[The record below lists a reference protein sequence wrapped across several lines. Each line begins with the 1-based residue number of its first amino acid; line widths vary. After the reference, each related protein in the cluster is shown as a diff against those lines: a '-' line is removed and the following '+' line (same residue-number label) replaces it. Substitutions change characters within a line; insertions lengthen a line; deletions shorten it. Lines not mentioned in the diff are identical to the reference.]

1 MTVAVG
7 RNDDNKKLKRVI
19 STKLSIEDHKT
30 FRILTDLTYQY
41 GGIKEDT
48 KTILKVCFDRLWR
61 HGSRIIYF
69 QEHNRIP
76 WWKNMG

>member
-7 RNDDNKKLKRVI
+7 RNDDNKKLTRVI

-41 GGIKEDT
+41 GGIKEDST
-48 KTILKVCFDRLWR
+48 SEMLRYLISPVVELLRKQPNYHSYHCL
-61 HGSRIIYF
+61 GEPS
-69 QEHNRIP
+69 
-76 WWKNMG
+76 

>member
-30 FRILTDLTYQY
+30 FRVLTNLNYQY
-41 GGIKEDT
+41 GVIKEDSPSEMLRY
-48 KTILKVCFDRLWR
+48 IISHLVELLRNQPGYSLLRLPR
-61 HGSRIIYF
+61 
-69 QEHNRIP
+69 
-76 WWKNMG
+76 

>member
-7 RNDDNKKLKRVI
+7 RNNDNKKLTRVV

-41 GGIKEDT
+41 GGIKEDST
-48 KTILKVCFDRLWR
+48 SEMLRYLISPVLELLRKQPGYHSYDCLDKFK
-61 HGSRIIYF
+61 S
-69 QEHNRIP
+69 
-76 WWKNMG
+76 